1 MAIKKIILTDEH
13 IKLIQNLSFN
23 AFSFGEEVPVL
34 PITFALED
42 IENLPKEDFK
52 RFARLHSVLFDV
64 KNRLNEYNDEAS
76 QNGWGIN
83 QWNMFGGT
91 YVMED
96 VALITGHYG
105 EAIDDGAGGKVYPP
119 ELEAHM
125 WDLYQ
130 YIYKNMEY
138 IMRLVLWSI
147 TNGGLKPGTYKTKD
161 MGINWTYEE
170 EKSDL

>member
-1 MAIKKIILTDEH
+1 MATKKLTLTDEH
-13 IKLIQNLSFN
+13 ILLIKNLSFQS
-23 AFSFGEEVPVL
+23 FSFGEELPVE
-34 PITFALED
+34 PILDALDE
-42 IENLPKEDFK
+42 IENMPKEDFK
-52 RFARLHSVLFDV
+52 KFSKLHSILFDV

-105 EAIDDGAGGKVYPP
+105 EAIDDGAEGKVYPAQ
-119 ELEAHM
+119 LEAHM

-138 IMRLVLWSI
+138 VMRLVLWSVS
-147 TNGGLKPGTYKTKD
+147 NGGLKPGTYKTKD
-161 MGINWTYEE
+161 TGITWEYVE
-170 EKSDL
+170 